1 MSDGELIVTDT
12 NGGKPGP
19 TLSLRYHPGINVEVG
34 RVTRDYSKSP
44 QAEVVIDVEKNLAP
58 ERPRRIFRGRLG
70 LLSRSGIKGCVDTCK
85 RRVPDLAWDDLID
98 DVCDR
103 AMNKQ
108 RTRFTPKVVGQK
120 APSRKRPAYQVW
132 PLLPSRKTTI
142 IYGQG
147 GIGKSWL
154 ALYLCALVDN
164 GLTANGLKGDVGNS
178 LYVDWEETTEDAA
191 EERAWALGQG
201 DPQLD
206 GWGVT
211 WQHAQGPLVDWIDD
225 LANHVTAKNFDL
237 VVIDSVGLALGGDA
251 NDAQTVLAFFGALNQ
266 LEATVLLIDHMGKG
280 PDSQDRGAFGSV
292 YKRNSARSVWEMR
305 QAADGEMTF
314 GLYHRK
320 ANNSRLSPN
329 PPKDTDGRREESGR
343 GGEGATGEIAWVP
356 FGVGR
361 SADGLHRR
369 TGAPMAV
376 CGSCDARDGER
387 IRSRELS
394 RTGLARVCGDL
405 RLSGGWVADGAVRP
419 GVEWLAAGPRRG

>member
-1 MSDGELIVTDT
+1 MSDPGELIVTNT
-12 NGGKPGP
+12 NGNKPGP
-19 TLSLRYHPGINVEVG
+19 TLSLRYAPGISVEVG

-44 QAEVVIDVEKNLAP
+44 QAEVVIEVDKNLAP
-58 ERPRRIFRGRLG
+58 ERPRRVFRGRLG
-70 LLSRSGIKGCVDTCK
+70 LLSRSGIKACVDTCR
-85 RRVPDLAWDDLID
+85 RRVEGPAWADLID

-103 AMNKQ
+103 ALNNQ
-108 RTRFTPKVVGQK
+108 RTRFAPKVVGQK

-132 PLLPSRKTTI
+132 PLLPSRKTTL

-178 LYVDWEETTEDAA
+178 LYVDWEETTPDAA

-201 DPQLD
+201 DPQFD

-280 PDSQDRGAFGSV
+280 PDSQERGAFGSV

-320 ANNSRLSPN
+320 ANNSRLG
-329 PPKDTDGRREESGR
+329 PPVGLSL
-343 GGEGATGEIAWVP
+343 EIIEDDDHTIQSASFSRCDVAADPELAKGISAP
-356 FGVGR
+356 FA
-361 SADGLHRR
+361 S
-369 TGAPMAV
+369 
-376 CGSCDARDGER
+376 
-387 IRSRELS
+387 
-394 RTGLARVCGDL
+394 
-405 RLSGGWVADGAVRP
+405 
-419 GVEWLAAGPRRG
+419 

>member
-1 MSDGELIVTDT
+1 MSEPGELMVTDT
-12 NGGKPGP
+12 NGDKPGP
-19 TLSLRYHPGINVEVG
+19 TLSLRYHPGINVQVG
-34 RVTRDYSKSP
+34 RVSRDYSKSP

-103 AMNKQ
+103 ALKNQ
-108 RTRFTPKVVGQK
+108 RTRFAPKVVGQK
-120 APSRKRPAYQVW
+120 KPSRNRPAYQVW
-132 PLLPSRKTTI
+132 PLLPSRKTTLL
-142 IYGQG
+142 YGMG

-154 ALYLCALVDN
+154 ALFLCALVDG
-164 GLTANGLKGDVGNS
+164 GLSKCGLNADAGNS
-178 LYVDWEETTEDAA
+178 LYVDWEQTTPDAA

-206 GWGVT
+206 GWGVK

-225 LANHVTAKNFDL
+225 LANHVAREKIDL
-237 VVIDSVGLALGGDA
+237 VVVDSVGLALGGDA

-280 PDSQDRGAFGSV
+280 PDSQERGAFGSV
-292 YKRNSARSVWEMR
+292 YKRNSARSLWEMR

-320 ANNSRLSPN
+320 ANNSRLAAPVGLSLEIIE
-329 PPKDTDGRREESGR
+329 DDDYTMQSAAFSRCDLTDDAELAKG
-343 GGEGATGEIAWVP
+343 INVP
-356 FGVGR
+356 
-361 SADGLHRR
+361 L
-369 TGAPMAV
+369 
-376 CGSCDARDGER
+376 R
-387 IRSRELS
+387 ILAALS
-394 RTGLARVCGDL
+394 RGAMDLDGICEALQDIPQGTIKSGLSRMVK
-405 RLSGGWVADGAVRP
+405 SGKLTRPDRGKYGLVSNGKVA
-419 GVEWLAAGPRRG
+419 

>member
-1 MSDGELIVTDT
+1 MSEPGELMVTDT
-12 NGGKPGP
+12 NGDKPGP
-19 TLSLRYHPGINVEVG
+19 TLSLRYHPGINVQVG
-34 RVTRDYSKSP
+34 RVSRDYSKSP

-58 ERPRRIFRGRLG
+58 ERPRRVFRGRLG

-103 AMNKQ
+103 ALKNQ
-108 RTRFTPKVVGQK
+108 RTRFAPKVVGQK
-120 APSRKRPAYQVW
+120 KPSRNRPAYQVW
-132 PLLPSRKTTI
+132 PLLQSRKTTL

-164 GLTANGLKGDVGNS
+164 GLTANGLKGDAGNS

-206 GWGVT
+206 GWGVR

-225 LANHVTAKNFDL
+225 LANHVAREKFDL

-251 NDAQTVLAFFGALNQ
+251 NDAQTVLAFFAALNQ
-266 LEATVLLIDHMGKG
+266 LEATTLLIDHMGKG
-280 PDSQDRGAFGSV
+280 PDAQDRGAFGSV

-305 QAADGEMTF
+305 QAAGELTM

-320 ANNSRLSPN
+320 ANNSRLSSPVGLSLEIIEDEN
-329 PPKDTDGRREESGR
+329 ERPVSASFSRCDVADLPSDLASGMTMPQR
-343 GGEGATGEIAWVP
+343 IKAALG
-356 FGVGR
+356 
-361 SADGLHRR
+361 
-369 TGAPMAV
+369 TGARRIDDICEALNDTPPSSVDAV
-376 CGSCDARDGER
+376 
-387 IRSRELS
+387 LS
-394 RTGLARVCGDL
+394 RMAKRGQLTKPERGMYGLAYQ
-405 RLSGGWVADGAVRP
+405 DGN
-419 GVEWLAAGPRRG
+419 